1 MKSNLS
7 NNFSELNK
15 TVQEYLK
22 VHIDL
27 AKLTA
32 LEKMTKIS
40 VFMISFLVG
49 ILLASLFFIFFASA
63 FVFWYG
69 NQFQNYLTGLFIV
82 IGFIILLALFYY
94 FFGKSSITTSIIKNL
109 SAILFE
115 DEDTE

>member
-15 TVQEYLK
+15 TVQDYLK

-40 VFMISFLVG
+40 VYMISYLVG
-49 ILLASLFFIFFASA
+49 IILASLFFIFFASA

-69 NQFQNYLTGLFIV
+69 YQFQDYLTGLFIV
-82 IGFIILLALFYY
+82 IGFIIILALF
-94 FFGKSSITTSIIKNL
+94 FFLFGKSSVTTSIIKNL
-109 SAILFE
+109 SSILFE
-115 DEDTE
+115 DENTE